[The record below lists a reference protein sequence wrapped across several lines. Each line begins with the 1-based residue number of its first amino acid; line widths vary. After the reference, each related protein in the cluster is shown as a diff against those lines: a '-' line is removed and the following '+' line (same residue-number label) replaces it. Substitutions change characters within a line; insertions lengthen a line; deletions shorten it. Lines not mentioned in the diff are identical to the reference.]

1 MPPVIT
7 SHDLSQMVLK
17 LGAYLTQT
25 IKKHE
30 NINRRRNFHT
40 TRKQL
45 TLMSHMKML
54 FGGIKR

>member
-17 LGAYLTQT
+17 LGAYLTT

-45 TLMSHMKML
+45 SLMSHMKML
-54 FGGIKR
+54 FWGIKR